1 MKKRNNYDFEA
12 MHTANIF
19 ALVRDILSD
28 KSIEA
33 ISYEDRHGAISIAR
47 NTHKETTFAIGFT
60 ADIDGNDN
68 DDEGDD
74 EE

>member
-1 MKKRNNYDFEA
+1 MKKRNNGDFET

-19 ALVRDILSD
+19 ALIRDILSD

-33 ISYEDRHGAISIAR
+33 ISYEDRHGAISIVR
-47 NTHKETTFAIGFT
+47 NVHKETTFAIGFN

-68 DDEGDD
+68 DEGDD
-74 EE
+74 E

>member
-1 MKKRNNYDFEA
+1 MKRNNGNFET

-19 ALVRDILSD
+19 ALIRDILSD

-60 ADIDGNDN
+60 ADIDGNAEEGEDN
-68 DDEGDD
+68 E
-74 EE
+74 